1 MLSHTKRAIIWQKNY
16 QNGDNLRSSITYLP
30 ELLQVIKAHTVFE
43 IGCGQSHI
51 WDIPGI
57 EYIGAD
63 MCGDLIDDNKRNHP
77 EVAFI
82 RFDAIKADVPDS
94 EVIIAKDLFECLPN
108 DEIRLILQ
116 KIYSSGSKWLVA
128 TTNPQVKDT
137 PNTDEGV
144 WRSVN
149 LQLYGCKLV
158 TVTKNDIGLF
168 ELSRK
173 KKDLSSENIQSERL
187 EKKIDRKR

>member
-1 MLSHTKRAIIWQKNY
+1 MNNHTKRAIIWQKNY

-30 ELLQVIKAHTVFE
+30 ELLQFIKAHTVFE

-94 EVIIAKDLFECLPN
+94 DVIIAKDLFECLPN

-116 KIYSSGSKWLVA
+116 KIYNSGSKWLVA

-158 TVTKNDIGLF
+158 VLTRNDIALF

-173 KKDLSSENIQSERL
+173 KD
-187 EKKIDRKR
+187 